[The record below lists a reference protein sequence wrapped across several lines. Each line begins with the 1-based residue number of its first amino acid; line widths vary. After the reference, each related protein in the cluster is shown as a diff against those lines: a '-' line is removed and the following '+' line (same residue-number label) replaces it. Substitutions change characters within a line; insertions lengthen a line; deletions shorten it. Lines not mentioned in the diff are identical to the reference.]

1 MLSSSLILTVAI
13 ASVAPAPP
21 TADAYVGRWNLRIT
35 DASDSFVSGG
45 LQITR
50 TGGTLAAGLVW
61 RSGSYLPVR
70 SVEVRDGVLHMVRE
84 GRPGKLD
91 LFEAHLDGERLVGRV
106 SHPDGTVHHFEGRK
120 APLLDA
126 PAPVWGDPVT
136 LFDGKTLAGW
146 KLRDATKKNGWA
158 ARDGELVVV
167 DPKDNADLVSEREF
181 QDMKLHVEFNVD
193 EHSNSGV
200 YLRGRYEIQIESNDP
215 AATTPAQKCGSLYS
229 RVAPSTNAT
238 KPAGEWQSLDISF
251 VGRKLQV
258 ALNGQEIL
266 NTVAEGVTG
275 GALNPFEDEPGPLM
289 LQGDHGK
296 VRFRNIVVTPAR

>member
-1 MLSSSLILTVAI
+1 
-13 ASVAPAPP
+13 
-21 TADAYVGRWNLRIT
+21 
-35 DASDSFVSGG
+35 
-45 LQITR
+45 
-50 TGGTLAAGLVW
+50 
-61 RSGSYLPVR
+61 VR
-70 SVEVRDGVLHMVRE
+70 SVEVRDGVLHIVRE

-91 LFEAHLDGERLVGRV
+91 LFEARLEGERLVGRV
-106 SHPDGTVHHFEGRK
+106 SYPDGTVHHFEGRK

-126 PAPVWGDPVT
+126 PQPVWGDPVT
-136 LFDGKTLAGW
+136 LFDGKTLEGW
-146 KLRDATKKNGWA
+146 KLRDATKKSGWA

-167 DPKDNADLVSEREF
+167 DPKGNADLVSERVF
-181 QDMKLHVEFNVD
+181 QDMRLHVEFNVD

-238 KPAGEWQSLDISF
+238 KPAGEWQSFDITL
-251 VGRKLQV
+251 VGRQLTV
-258 ALNGQEIL
+258 ALNDQEIVS
-266 NTVAEGVTG
+266 TSVEGVTG

-296 VRFRNIVVTPAR
+296 VRFRNIEVTPAR